1 MPNTFLAK
9 QKTWIAPA
17 VHPFISTT
25 QTGTI
30 MRLSTLLV
38 ILGAAALSAPA
49 FAAPDTVMP
58 DATGNAVVTV
68 QANPGQRHA
77 LRRGDVDDVVG
88 NYDLS
93 NGQTLRVS
101 YEKRKLFA
109 ETGGNKTEIV
119 QAGKRTFVSNN
130 DDMTLVFDQVPLAT
144 SVAITRK

>member
-1 MPNTFLAK
+1 
-9 QKTWIAPA
+9 
-17 VHPFISTT
+17 
-25 QTGTI
+25 

-101 YEKRKLFA
+101 YEKRRLFA

-119 QAGKRTFVSNN
+119 PAGERSFVSNN
-130 DDMTLVFDQVPLAT
+130 DDMTLVFDRVPFAT